1 MRRPFDIIVI
11 FGTLWLLGSMT
22 IDVLTPKE
30 LTVFMI
36 GPVLAPAMAL
46 AAVLYALDFPLIDFT
61 IVASALWVSAT
72 IVLTM
77 ITPKPLSLH
86 AVWVGLAAPL
96 VAGGLIRIVRKRRRE
111 EIGKPKSETE

>member
-1 MRRPFDIIVI
+1 MRRPFDTVVI

-36 GPVLAPAMAL
+36 GAALAPAMAV
-46 AAVLYALDFPLIDFT
+46 AAVLYARDYPLVDFAI
-61 IVASALWVSAT
+61 IASALWVSTA

-77 ITPKPLSLH
+77 ITPKPLSPH
-86 AVWVGLAAPL
+86 AVWIGLVPPL
-96 VAGGLIRIVRKRRRE
+96 IAGGLIRIARKWRRE
-111 EIGKPKSETE
+111 KSAEPESEK